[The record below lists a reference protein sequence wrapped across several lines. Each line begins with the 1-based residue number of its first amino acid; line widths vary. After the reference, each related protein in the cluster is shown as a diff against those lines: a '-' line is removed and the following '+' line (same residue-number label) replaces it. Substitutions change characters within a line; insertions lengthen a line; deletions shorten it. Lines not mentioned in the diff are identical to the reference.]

1 MTRMERARFL
11 ATDPL
16 WEAAKDIIRNDTIRG
31 RKIFDEMA
39 FLELKYLLCTKAA
52 WGDTDGGDY
61 GLFGATSLQ
70 CDKLWH
76 TFLLNTKNYELY
88 CRRLFIGKYIHH
100 RPVWN
105 RAESDRLT
113 RNARTALSHIWNVEF
128 AGISK
133 VSRPITPVGKR
144 EKNKI
149 EPSID
154 VGPASAKKIKLGD
167 GGPDPC
173 GPDGGRNDDSGDSEE
188 DELFFNCG

>member
-1 MTRMERARFL
+1 MTRMQTSRFY
-11 ATDPL
+11 AEDPL
-16 WEAAKDIIRNDTIRG
+16 WEGVKDTIRNDTVRG
-31 RKIFDEMA
+31 RKNFDEMA
-39 FLELKYLLCTKAA
+39 FLELKYLLCVKCA
-52 WGDTDGGDY
+52 WGDTEGGEY

-100 RPVWN
+100 GPVWN
-105 RAESDRLT
+105 RAASDRLLE
-113 RNARTALSHIWNVEF
+113 NARTVLRVVFNVEF

-133 VSRPITPVGKR
+133 VSRPISPAGKR

-154 VGPASAKKIKLGD
+154 VGPISAKKIKLGD

-173 GPDGGRNDDSGDSEE
+173 GPDGGRNDDSGDSEG
-188 DELFFNCG
+188 DECFFNCA